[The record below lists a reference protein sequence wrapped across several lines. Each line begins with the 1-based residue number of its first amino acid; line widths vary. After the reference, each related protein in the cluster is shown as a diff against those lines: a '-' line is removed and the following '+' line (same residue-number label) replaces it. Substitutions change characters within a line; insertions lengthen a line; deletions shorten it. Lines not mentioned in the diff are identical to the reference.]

1 MLIFHNFLFLT
12 LQLIHTEHKYAVT
25 TQSSAH
31 KVNHTHHSNTKHT
44 ERLGDMGLRVH
55 HLHPCFP
62 TKYLIYLIIQIIN
75 LLKLTSVSA
84 YAMVQKKKIPSF
96 SADVIVMKNNF
107 TGMIELCRVMC
118 VFVFDA
124 ALVVQ
129 RVK

>member
-12 LQLIHTEHKYAVT
+12 LQLISIEHKYAVT

-62 TKYLIYLIIQIIN
+62 TKYLIYLTIQVF
-75 LLKLTSVSA
+75 LHMQWS
-84 YAMVQKKKIPSF
+84 KKKKF
-96 SADVIVMKNNF
+96 
-107 TGMIELCRVMC
+107 RVFLQM
-118 VFVFDA
+118 
-124 ALVVQ
+124 
-129 RVK
+129 